1 MRYHVFCLGLA
12 ASFALW
18 AVGPAAATDL
28 DAPKTRQKS
37 AHSRHHG
44 EGRLRLPG
52 PVLAMQ
58 VTRGPTCGFALFP
71 VHPNY
76 AKASCHDYD
85 GVLTAYDPRSPTG
98 VGLYTFRAHHRL
110 R

>member
-58 VTRGPTCGFALFP
+58 VTRGPT
-71 VHPNY
+71 
-76 AKASCHDYD
+76 
-85 GVLTAYDPRSPTG
+85 YDPRSPTG